1 METLMAPKVPYRW
14 IIAVVLFAAYS
25 VQYLDRVKTN
35 ILSPYIATDIGLTT
49 SDIGT
54 GSLLMLLFYGP
65 AQLLSGWLTDRVGAK
80 RILIFSVVA
89 WSGMTAWMGA
99 IHSRD
104 EYLLRMAVFGLLI
117 GTEYVPSARILVRW
131 FNKEGRARAQA
142 LLSWAWI
149 ITPAW
154 GSVLA
159 TTLAAWAGTWRTVFF
174 ITAAMG
180 MVPLSLILLLV
191 FDRPEQRR
199 QTTAAELEYAYR
211 DEIAAGLMT
220 AGQYDGAQAA
230 ILRGRP
236 FSFADFLR
244 NPSYLAMIFVNITL
258 VMTLY
263 AVLNWIPFYLSDV
276 HHFKLQAMGRW
287 SSLYFVAGALGSYL
301 SSYLSDRVFS
311 GNRRVMIIASFA
323 ALAPFIFMLA
333 TIRQTDPGLL
343 AVALFGMGFFANMG
357 WGPLTALPAEI
368 FTPEVYGK
376 AMGFVNCLSFIITAF
391 TAKIFS
397 ALVVAGPAGKDYSR
411 GWFFVGFCVVGGLI
425 AATFIRA
432 RQTGEPAAG
441 GTAAARETG
450 LPSR

>member
-1 METLMAPKVPYRW
+1 MASKVPYRW

-35 ILSPYIATDIGLTT
+35 ILSPYIAADIGLTT

-65 AQLLSGWLTDRVGAK
+65 AQLVSGWLTDRMGAK

-89 WSGMTAWMGA
+89 WSVMTAWMGI

-104 EYLLRMAVFGLLI
+104 EYLVRMAVFGLLI

-149 ITPAW
+149 VTPAW
-154 GSVLA
+154 GSVFATALA
-159 TTLAAWAGTWRTVFF
+159 DWAGTWRTVFF
-174 ITAAMG
+174 LTAAMG
-180 MVPLSLILLLV
+180 VVPLALILLLV
-191 FDRPEQRR
+191 YDRPEQRR
-199 QTTAAELEYAYR
+199 RTTPDELEYAYR
-211 DEIAAGLMT
+211 DEIAAGLLT

-230 ILRGRP
+230 ILRARP
-236 FSFADFLR
+236 VTFADFIR
-244 NPSYLAMIFVNITL
+244 TPSYLAVIVVNITL

-276 HHFKLQAMGRW
+276 HHFKLQEMGWW

-301 SSYLSDRVFS
+301 SSYLSDRVFA
-311 GNRRVMIIASFA
+311 GNRRVTIVASFA

-333 TIRQTDPGLL
+333 TIREANPGLL

-368 FTPEVYGK
+368 FSPEVYGK
-376 AMGFVNCLSFIITAF
+376 AMGFVNCFSFVVTAF
-391 TAKIFS
+391 TAKIF
-397 ALVVAGPAGKDYSR
+397 ATLVVAGPAGKDYSR
-411 GWFFVGFCVVGGLI
+411 GWVFVGFCVIGGLI
-425 AATFIRA
+425 AASLIRPQRGA
-432 RQTGEPAAG
+432 DAPATGGAAAG
-441 GTAAARETG
+441 RRTG
-450 LPSR
+450 LPSH